1 LDIGV
6 LGYIGIVWP
15 KEHPPEVL
23 HIPPGTPCI
32 HTLFSHWGSWQHR
45 TTSLE
50 VTVKGFK
57 KYCTSNVMDGTD
69 DNTLWNGSED
79 NGNAESKCEED
90 EGIVCEDGK
99 SDTDWW

>member
-1 LDIGV
+1 M
-6 LGYIGIVWP
+6 
-15 KEHPPEVL
+15 
-23 HIPPGTPCI
+23 
-32 HTLFSHWGSWQHR
+32 
-45 TTSLE
+45 
-50 VTVKGFK
+50 KGFK

-99 SDTDWW
+99 SDTDW